1 MENKK
6 LEFYGGEWMSFLP
19 LGLFLVGII
28 YTTFFVGS
36 ISDGALWLPA
46 FLACALFTTASDT
59 TVCSATS
66 QGVDVPGV
74 VRSRFKY
81 SATAAIITIIAIFI
95 IGPMTRGSIEPY
107 RRFPKL

>member
-28 YTTFFVGS
+28 YTTFFVGC

-46 FLACALFTTASDT
+46 FLAICISLFFAKDKKVYTNVVINGIASPD
-59 TVCSATS
+59 
-66 QGVDVPGV
+66 
-74 VRSRFKY
+74 
-81 SATAAIITIIAIFI
+81 AIIPVIC
-95 IGPMTRGSIEPY
+95 
-107 RRFPKL
+107 